1 MSNPNNDRFLRVRDV
16 IGDKESPGIVPL
28 SRSAWYELVRTGRA
42 PAPVK
47 IGRASLWRESD
58 IQRFIAQSGA

>member
-1 MSNPNNDRFLRVRDV
+1 METSNDRFLRVRDV
-16 IGDKESPGIVPL
+16 IGDKNRPGIIPL

-58 IQRFIAQSGA
+58 IQRFIAQDGA